1 MPQDA
6 KRRGKQKRLY
16 EILVISIGEGE
27 RTRRFRVSRV
37 TLALFG
43 ILFFL
48 LCVGITLALLIFT
61 PIAMYAPIP
70 NPLLEKKYGRQIVET
85 QQRLNALA
93 EDVLLLRDYNNQLRK
108 ALGSDMRRDSAGIW
122 NISPSVSFQGTAG
135 GNAGQR
141 REPAGG
147 SHGTVAGDQEF
158 MLPETGDLVP
168 PGLASG
174 MEAASPQLPLLLPT
188 DGYLSQGFDPAQG
201 HYGMDFAGKRGTPV
215 YAAGD
220 GIVVFSGWTYEDG
233 NMVIL
238 AHGGGYMTVYKHTQV
253 VLKGGRGQVRRG
265 EAIALLGTSGKTSL
279 GPHLHFEVWKD
290 GSPQDPN
297 QYLLRPA
304 RTQ

>member
-1 MPQDA
+1 
-6 KRRGKQKRLY
+6 
-16 EILVISIGEGE
+16 
-27 RTRRFRVSRV
+27 
-37 TLALFG
+37 
-43 ILFFL
+43 
-48 LCVGITLALLIFT
+48 
-61 PIAMYAPIP
+61 
-70 NPLLEKKYGRQIVET
+70 
-85 QQRLNALA
+85 
-93 EDVLLLRDYNNQLRK
+93 
-108 ALGSDMRRDSAGIW
+108 
-122 NISPSVSFQGTAG
+122 
-135 GNAGQR
+135 
-141 REPAGG
+141 
-147 SHGTVAGDQEF
+147 
-158 MLPETGDLVP
+158 
-168 PGLASG
+168 